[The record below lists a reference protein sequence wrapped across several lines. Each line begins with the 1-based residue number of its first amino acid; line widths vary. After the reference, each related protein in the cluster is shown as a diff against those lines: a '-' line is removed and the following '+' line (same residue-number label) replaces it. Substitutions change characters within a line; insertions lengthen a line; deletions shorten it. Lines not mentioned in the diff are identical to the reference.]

1 MIYQFKIS
9 LTETRP
15 PVWRRVQV
23 PHTFTFADF
32 HNVIQDAMGWYD
44 CHLHSFEMADPK
56 KSKESLKKVEINMN
70 DDEDD
75 FGVNR
80 QGVESLDEHFAKI
93 SDYFS
98 LEKCNLP
105 KRAKDT
111 FAKANYEYDFGD
123 GWVHKIK
130 LEKIL
135 ELGEGE
141 DINDYPKCIAGKM
154 ACPPEDW

>member
-1 MIYQFKIS
+1 MIYQFTIT
-9 LTETRP
+9 LVGTRP

-56 KSKESLKKVEINMN
+56 KSRESLKKVEIHMN
-70 DDEDD
+70 DEEVV
-75 FGVNR
+75 FGVNM
-80 QGVESLDEHFAKI
+80 QGVEFLDENCTKI
-93 SDYFS
+93 SDYFT

-105 KRAKDT
+105 RQAEDT
-111 FAKANYEYDFGD
+111 FANANYEYDFGD
-123 GWVHKIK
+123 GWTHKIK
-130 LEKIL
+130 LETIF